1 MLLLTVLIASVGYAS
16 LTLNAHMNENTL
28 QQKGLKIIRDVVGI
42 DTTKYNVST
51 EEHNSGTFQEGFPQ
65 TGINYKFVSGEST
78 FKVECVFVNGTLQM
92 VSVFETEGQ
101 LNLSSVCADSDNLE
115 GAKRFLDAYQ
125 VYTDDSFYGQ
135 LKMSLD
141 NIEDNKNVTK
151 IIGNTNFTM
160 TLRDKSADFKWY
172 YISNDVVAPYSKFVV
187 LSFTNGCLEH
197 FVDFWP
203 FYTVGSSEVNVSEEE
218 AIAIALEAAKTYVKD
233 LNLTVYGFEEQNVN
247 ETNIRWTSLVFDNS
261 LYTSDMRNAG
271 DPLSLYPVWRVG
283 VALDQWY
290 GNMYGVEVDIWADTK
305 EVRSVE
311 EAWSLMSEP
320 GG

>member
-1 MLLLTVLIASVGYAS
+1 
-16 LTLNAHMNENTL
+16 
-28 QQKGLKIIRDVVGI
+28 
-42 DTTKYNVST
+42 
-51 EEHNSGTFQEGFPQ
+51 
-65 TGINYKFVSGEST
+65 
-78 FKVECVFVNGTLQM
+78 
-92 VSVFETEGQ
+92 
-101 LNLSSVCADSDNLE
+101 
-115 GAKRFLDAYQ
+115 
-125 VYTDDSFYGQ
+125 
-135 LKMSLD
+135 
-141 NIEDNKNVTK
+141 
-151 IIGNTNFTM
+151 
-160 TLRDKSADFKWY
+160 
-172 YISNDVVAPYSKFVV
+172 
-187 LSFTNGCLEH
+187 
-197 FVDFWP
+197 
-203 FYTVGSSEVNVSEEE
+203 VSEEE